1 MSEETETGIK
11 EVSIVKKFSTPDSE
25 NYVSVSVRSSK
36 DTISELLSK
45 AVRATS
51 TNSQTS
57 VDKKLGIQ

>member
-11 EVSIVKKFSTPDSE
+11 EVSIVKKFTTSDSE
-25 NYVSVSVRSSK
+25 NYVSVSLRSTK
-36 DTISELLSK
+36 DTIGELLSK

-57 VDKKLGIQ
+57 PDKKLGIQ